1 LEREI
6 AGTEAGCYGRKLPG
20 CFESAE
26 GLCENEFHGTRNAT
40 FRSSRP
46 PCRRSSMTADDSQ
59 RYRLI
64 GYAVMNDHVHVV
76 VEPSTGH
83 NLTKI
88 VQSWKSY
95 TTNRMQRSCGRKGRV
110 WRGSI
115 STALFGTT
123 RNSATGL
130 PGVALL
136 IRGRLSLPRS
146 APSRGD
152 WRSDTEHQS
161 STAFQA
167 WKARHTAFT
176 KVA

>member
-76 VEPSTGH
+76 VEPSMGYD
-83 NLTKI
+83 LTAI

-95 TTNRMQRSCGRKGRV
+95 TTIRVLRSFGRKGRIWQREYFDRV
-110 WRGSI
+110 IRDDEELRNRLAYILGNP
-115 STALFGTT
+115 GT
-123 RNSATGL
+123 RWQEIEDYSWAWVE
-130 PGVALL
+130 GV
-136 IRGRLSLPRS
+136 
-146 APSRGD
+146 
-152 WRSDTEHQS
+152 
-161 STAFQA
+161 F
-167 WKARHTAFT
+167 
-176 KVA
+176 